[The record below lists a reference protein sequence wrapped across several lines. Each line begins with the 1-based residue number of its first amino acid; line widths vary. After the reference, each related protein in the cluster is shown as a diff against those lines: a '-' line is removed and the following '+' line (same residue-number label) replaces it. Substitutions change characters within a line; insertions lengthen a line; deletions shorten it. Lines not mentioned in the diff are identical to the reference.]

1 MVRING
7 GNSKNAREIITGT
20 ERAEPR
26 VAEIAL
32 PPNLSYIAKWWK
44 SKKKNALFFYF
55 YSHLNYFHLEN
66 ISISHFHLSNQINKL
81 LIKKKVE
88 KNVNVLAGCTMYKM
102 VFTKTNPVDRHT
114 IMETS

>member
-44 SKKKNALFFYF
+44 SKNKMHYF
-55 YSHLNYFHLEN
+55 SIFTHIQIIFHH
-66 ISISHFHLSNQINKL
+66 IKSHFHLSNQINKL

-88 KNVNVLAGCTMYKM
+88 KNVNVLAVCTVYKM

>member
-44 SKKKNALFFYF
+44 SKKKCIIFLFLLTFKLFSFGEYI
-55 YSHLNYFHLEN
+55 N
-66 ISISHFHLSNQINKL
+66 ITFPSVKPN
-81 LIKKKVE
+81 
-88 KNVNVLAGCTMYKM
+88 
-102 VFTKTNPVDRHT
+102 
-114 IMETS
+114 